1 MIQGF
6 RCKRTERLANEG
18 YCDKQFR
25 AFERQAVK
33 RLRILEAAENLDALR
48 MLPSNRFEALHG
60 DRQGQY
66 SLAINMKWRLCFR
79 WGENG
84 PFEVEIVD
92 YH

>member
-6 RCKRTERLANEG
+6 KCKRTEQLTNEG
-18 YCDKQFR
+18 QCDKQFR

-33 RLRILEAAENLDALR
+33 RLRILEAAESLNALK
-48 MLPSNRFEALHG
+48 MLPSNRFEALRG

-66 SLAINMKWRLCFR
+66 SIAINMQWRLCFR
-79 WGENG
+79 WSENG
-84 PFEVEIVD
+84 PFDVEIVD